1 MLPAIK
7 GQRLLGIFTTMD
19 IPKLPMKC
27 WLAHWWDQTAR
38 DPCHVHIPVLSP
50 LEPQR
55 AGTLLIPWPSTG
67 TGHCLQHPDICCK
80 GAQALLTLSCWWA
93 ASQRAQTTLGCCA
106 CSEHT
111 PGPCASKALERMA
124 GIPIEPGLFTGTC
137 TLQKKIGA
145 GPDLSLPRKAPSG
158 APGTARSCH
167 QAQAAQLQLLA
178 LWKNRGWGIFWHV
191 PKVLLQLWGWR

>member
-1 MLPAIK
+1 MIHAMCTSLCCLHWSYRGQGPCSSPGLP
-7 GQRLLGIFTTMD
+7 L
-19 IPKLPMKC
+19 
-27 WLAHWWDQTAR
+27 AR
-38 DPCHVHIPVLSP
+38 DTACS
-50 LEPQR
+50 
-55 AGTLLIPWPSTG
+55 TLASAARELRHSLHW
-67 TGHCLQHPDICCK
+67 
-80 GAQALLTLSCWWA
+80 SCWWA

-178 LWKNRGWGIFWHV
+178 LWQNRGWGIFWHV